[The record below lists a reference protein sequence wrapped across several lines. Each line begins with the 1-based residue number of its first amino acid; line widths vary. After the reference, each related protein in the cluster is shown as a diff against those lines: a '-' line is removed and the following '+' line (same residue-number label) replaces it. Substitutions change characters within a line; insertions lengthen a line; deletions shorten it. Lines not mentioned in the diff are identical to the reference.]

1 MRYQNYE
8 FQVPREKVLRV
19 ITDTDAKN
27 EADDP
32 FAVVHTLLS
41 PRFENVGLIAAHF
54 GTDRAADSMEQSF
67 VELQKI
73 LSLMDIPEENLLFRG
88 ADRPLPSP
96 GEPVGSEGAR
106 LIIREAMREDDRPL
120 FVTFMGP
127 LTDIASAYLLEPAI
141 AGRLTV
147 IWIGGGRYPAGGPEF
162 NLGNDIHAANV
173 VFSSPIPLWQV
184 PKNVYEM
191 MPVSFAELECRVLP
205 QGVLGKYLFEQL
217 LACQMEETSRKSP
230 FRTGETWVLGDSPA
244 PGLLL
249 YEHRFCFDWIGAPL
263 ITRDM
268 TYVHTKQYR
277 PIRVYNS
284 VDPRLI
290 LEDFY
295 CKLSLFA
302 EKERTGK

>member
-8 FQVPREKVLRV
+8 FQVPREKVIRV

-54 GTDRAADSMEQSF
+54 GMDRAADSMEQSF
-67 VELQKI
+67 GELQKI

-96 GEPVGSEGAR
+96 GEPVDSEGAR
-106 LIIREAMREDDRPL
+106 MIIREAMREDDRPL
-120 FVTFMGP
+120 YVTFMGP
-127 LTDIASAYLLEPAI
+127 LTDIASAYLLEPSI

-162 NLGNDIHAANV
+162 NLENDIHAANV

-205 QGVLGKYLFEQL
+205 RGVLGKYLFEQL

>member
-8 FQVPREKVLRV
+8 FQVPREKVIRV

-41 PRFENVGLIAAHF
+41 PRFENVGLRAAHF

-67 VELQKI
+67 GELQKI

-96 GEPVGSEGAR
+96 GEPVDSEGAR

>member
-1 MRYQNYE
+1 MCIR
-8 FQVPREKVLRV
+8 
-19 ITDTDAKN
+19 
-27 EADDP
+27 
-32 FAVVHTLLS
+32 
-41 PRFENVGLIAAHF
+41 
-54 GTDRAADSMEQSF
+54 DS
-67 VELQKI
+67 
-73 LSLMDIPEENLLFRG
+73 
-88 ADRPLPSP
+88 
-96 GEPVGSEGAR
+96 
-106 LIIREAMREDDRPL
+106 
-120 FVTFMGP
+120 
-127 LTDIASAYLLEPAI
+127 
-141 AGRLTV
+141 
-147 IWIGGGRYPAGGPEF
+147 
-162 NLGNDIHAANV
+162 HAANV

-277 PIRVYNS
+277 PIRAVSYTHLEWAHSHPAADSQHRHTSHLLGVFPYAQITPEGTPELAEAAWKSMESRMCPEDNWEDTGWARS
-284 VDPRLI
+284 LLLLYSARLRRKEAASHHLRSMQKELTHPR
-290 LEDFY
+290 
-295 CKLSLFA
+295 CV
-302 EKERTGK
+302 

>member
-8 FQVPREKVLRV
+8 FQVPREKVIRV

-67 VELQKI
+67 GELQKI

-96 GEPVGSEGAR
+96 GEPVDSEGAR

-184 PKNVYEM
+184 PKMYM
-191 MPVSFAELECRVLP
+191 
-205 QGVLGKYLFEQL
+205 K
-217 LACQMEETSRKSP
+217 
-230 FRTGETWVLGDSPA
+230 
-244 PGLLL
+244 
-249 YEHRFCFDWIGAPL
+249 
-263 ITRDM
+263 
-268 TYVHTKQYR
+268 
-277 PIRVYNS
+277 
-284 VDPRLI
+284 
-290 LEDFY
+290 
-295 CKLSLFA
+295 
-302 EKERTGK
+302 